1 MNTSRV
7 KAMVKA
13 MLKNEMSG
21 GDMRMYDVLKIAEKF
36 EIDGYKFYNEKK
48 REVKSKAVTE
58 IFEHLAIMEKEHTA
72 FIRRLMEDLE
82 NGREISS
89 LPNEMENPFV
99 QRYEGQKLD
108 ATNPEDDLMDLSVLR
123 MAYLIEKD
131 FVEFYA
137 KAAEHE
143 ENPEVKKVLNLL
155 STWEEGHRKLIEK
168 QMEAIMERNNLDL
181 GFYPF

>member
-1 MNTSRV
+1 
-7 KAMVKA
+7 MVKA

-137 KAAEHE
+137 RAAEHE

>member
-1 MNTSRV
+1 
-7 KAMVKA
+7 

-137 KAAEHE
+137 RAAEHE

>member
-1 MNTSRV
+1 
-7 KAMVKA
+7 MVKA

-21 GDMRMYDVLKIAEKF
+21 GDVHMYDVLKLAEKF
-36 EIDGYKFYNEKK
+36 EIDGYKFYNERKK
-48 REVKSKAVTE
+48 EVKNKTVAE
-58 IFEHLAIMEKEHTA
+58 IFDHLAIMEKEHTA

-82 NGREISS
+82 MGREIST
-89 LPNEMENPFV
+89 LPDEMENPFV
-99 QRYEGQKLD
+99 QRYEDQKLD
-108 ATNPEDDLMDLSVLR
+108 ATTPEDDLMDLSVLR

-137 KAAEHE
+137 RAAKRE
-143 ENPEVKKVLNLL
+143 ENPEVRKVLNLL

>member
-72 FIRRLMEDLE
+72 LIRRLMEDLE

-137 KAAEHE
+137 RAAEHE

-168 QMEAIMERNNLDL
+168 QMETIMERNNLDL

>member
-1 MNTSRV
+1 
-7 KAMVKA
+7 
-13 MLKNEMSG
+13 
-21 GDMRMYDVLKIAEKF
+21 
-36 EIDGYKFYNEKK
+36 
-48 REVKSKAVTE
+48 
-58 IFEHLAIMEKEHTA
+58 
-72 FIRRLMEDLE
+72 
-82 NGREISS
+82 
-89 LPNEMENPFV
+89 
-99 QRYEGQKLD
+99 
-108 ATNPEDDLMDLSVLR
+108 MDLSVLR

-168 QMEAIMERNNLDL
+168 QMETIMERNNLDL